1 MLVWLTVID
10 ILDRLQKLENNKNN
24 DKNNDKKMAS
34 LGVYKL
40 FIVE

>member
-24 DKNNDKKMAS
+24 DKKMAS